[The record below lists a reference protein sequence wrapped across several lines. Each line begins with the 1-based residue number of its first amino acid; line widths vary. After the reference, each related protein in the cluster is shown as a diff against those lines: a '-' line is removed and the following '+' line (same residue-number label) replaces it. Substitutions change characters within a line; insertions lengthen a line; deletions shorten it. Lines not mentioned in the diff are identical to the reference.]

1 MKITSNIIYA
11 TYILL
16 LHVLIDIL
24 YFSIFDKYNV
34 KSIAPS
40 GEKSSLLH
48 TECGVCVCVCV
59 CVRVYVRARD
69 IERQTNAYK
78 CSMMN

>member
-1 MKITSNIIYA
+1 MKNTSNIIIYA
-11 TYILL
+11 SYILL

-40 GEKSSLLH
+40 GEKCSLLH
-48 TECGVCVCVCV
+48 TECGVCVYVCVCVCVCV
-59 CVRVYVRARD
+59 CVRVHVCVCACKRY
-69 IERQTNAYK
+69 
-78 CSMMN
+78 

>member
-1 MKITSNIIYA
+1 MKNTSNTIYA

-24 YFSIFDKYNV
+24 YFSIFYKYNV

-40 GEKSSLLH
+40 GEKCLLLH
-48 TECGVCVCVCV
+48 TECGVCVCVHVYV
-59 CVRVYVRARD
+59 CVYVRARD
-69 IERQTNAYK
+69 IERETNAHK
-78 CSMMN
+78 CSVMN